1 MRRPTG
7 PWFRAMFITAC
18 ILNGFVANCLAQP
31 QSVTLAG
38 EWRTVSLPFRAIN
51 LTSVANTYWVCGA
64 DEMIA
69 KSEDAG
75 RTWIVKHQ
83 RADGEVLLHVAFL
96 REDMGYA
103 AGTNGMILWTKDGGE
118 TWTGLHSDSGTILD
132 ISFSDDRNGLRRV
145 GSSVEVTHDGGA
157 TWSRVSAYQSNKE
170 LEEFKAVAAVAA
182 LDDKSAAILFREGPE
197 RDDAFV
203 TTSNG
208 GKTWNTISIPN
219 ARVWSLIVHNGE
231 YWAFGFEV
239 IEKDKPG
246 GGYGVALAL
255 HSPDGVKWLHGVR
268 APSEF
273 SDCNA
278 QGCILWDGATV
289 ELYHDKPMFT
299 ATPADGSLTPVW
311 ASTNATVC
319 SVGALLKCADAR
331 SPLDQPPLKPQFNR
345 PSTGSIDP
353 LLRKTTSPVR
363 GCLIC
368 HLEPF
373 PLSKKL
379 LGQIPVSVNRPREQL
394 REMYL
399 PGIKSTIEVE
409 FLVRKDG
416 TTSQV
421 HAKHAPNK
429 QIESAVTQNI
439 ESWVIDPSGPNGA
452 HVEEKQKAKIEVSCM
467 AFPSNEEALCTLQ
480 AK

>member
-1 MRRPTG
+1 LESI
-7 PWFRAMFITAC
+7 FVSTA
-18 ILNGFVANCLAQP
+18 ILGSLA
-31 QSVTLAG
+31 SVCQAQTEPPAKLP
-38 EWRTVSLPFRAIN
+38 ESWTPVSLPFRAIN

-69 KSEDAG
+69 KSEDG
-75 RTWIVKHQ
+75 GHTWIVKHQ
-83 RADGEVLLHVAFL
+83 KPDGEVLLDVTFL
-96 REDMGYA
+96 KEDTGYA
-103 AGTNGMILWTKDGGE
+103 AGTGGLILWTKDGGE
-118 TWTGLHSDSGTILD
+118 TWRGLHSGSQTILD
-132 ISFSDDRNGLRRV
+132 ISFSGDRNGLRNV
-145 GSSVEVTHDGGA
+145 GSVVEATHDGGA

-170 LEEFKAVAAVAA
+170 LDQYKAVAAVAA
-182 LDDKSAAILFREGPE
+182 LDDKSVAILFRDGPE
-197 RDDAFV
+197 RDDAIV

-208 GKTWNTISIPN
+208 GETWNTTSIHN
-219 ARVWSLIVHNGE
+219 ARAWSLVIHDRE

-255 HSPDGVKWLHGVR
+255 HSPDGIKWIHGVR

-278 QGCILWDGATV
+278 QGCILWDGAIV
-289 ELYHDKPMFT
+289 ELYHDKPLFT
-299 ATPADGSLTPVW
+299 ATPTDGSLTPVW
-311 ASTNATVC
+311 ASAKATVC
-319 SVGALLKCADAR
+319 SVGTLLKCVDAR
-331 SPLDQPPLKPQFNR
+331 SVDQPPLRPQFNR

-353 LLRKTTSPVR
+353 LLRKTSYPLR

-368 HLEPF
+368 RLEPF

-379 LGQIPVSVNRPREQL
+379 LGQIPATVNLPGGQR

-399 PGIKSTIEVE
+399 PGIKSSVEVE

-416 TTSQV
+416 TTSHVQ
-421 HAKHAPNK
+421 AKHAPNR
-429 QIESAVTQNI
+429 QVESAVMQDI
-439 ESWVIDPSGPNGA
+439 ESWVIDPPLQNGA

-467 AFPSNEEALCTLQ
+467 AFPSNEQALCTLR
-480 AK
+480 AM